1 MGQIVL
7 QGLVW
12 LDTSGS
18 STAALLIVMA
28 MLVLML
34 GSRTLT
40 NFVVRLLSAHH
51 RGLVAYHNSRRRHVK
66 GQQPA
71 ATARKEGSSL
81 AAAH

>member
-18 STAALLIVMA
+18 STAALLIIVA

-71 ATARKEGSSL
+71 SARKEGSSL